1 MTPLLANAVHGWWTA
16 QNAEQD
22 ILARIE
28 NEEMLLR
35 IVRDDMNGFQAQ
47 IRSFTCE
54 GPSRL
59 IEVEQGVFVVLAW
72 QPRDEYHRMELADVE
87 QLGEHEETTYVIP
100 S

>member
-1 MTPLLANAVHGWWTA
+1 MTPIANSIHGWWTA
-16 QNAEQD
+16 QKAEQD

-28 NEEMLLR
+28 NEQMLLR
-35 IVRDDMNGFQAQ
+35 IIRDDMSVFQDQ
-47 IRSFTCE
+47 IRSIEYE

-72 QPRDEYHRMELADVE
+72 QSRDDLYSIELTPVE
-87 QLGEHEETTYVIP
+87 QLGEHKETTYVVP